1 MPVTQPGSPCLS
13 SDQAA
18 ATAALEAQLLVD
30 TFRGID
36 LGAVW
41 LDASARVVLAND
53 HFADWVGS
61 DAAALAGQPLGA
73 LIADL
78 TPARWTEIG
87 LAADG
92 TGAGAPPRL
101 TLAAPGAPPRA
112 LEVRAQRVDHDGRA
126 LVALLLIPIGDRV
139 EAEAIDGLQREVL
152 ESIALGRPLRSVLD
166 LLCRRVEALSPDVAC
181 SVLLVGKNGTLTPI
195 AGPSLPPAY
204 VDALHGARIG
214 PRAGSC
220 GTAAWRREA
229 VEVVD
234 IATDPLWADYR
245 ALLPLLDKA
254 ACWSTPVIAGDGE
267 VVATFAL
274 YYRRPGAAPPFDR
287 RMVEACV
294 PLCRVALQHEANRA
308 EIERLA
314 YFDPLTG
321 LPNRRLFSDRARQAL
336 QMAVRVQA
344 PGALLLFDIDR
355 FKSTND
361 SLGHGAGDEV
371 LRATARRLQAEIGD
385 SATVARLGGDE
396 FAAMLPRCNPIE
408 AMQAAERLR
417 RALAAPLRIA
427 GMQIEVSTSIGIALF
442 PQDGTEVEPLVKNA
456 EMAMYEVKRGGRG
469 ASRFFTSMMNDVVA
483 QRTHMESAL
492 RQALAAGGLALHYQ
506 PKMHLD
512 GSGCAGVEAL
522 VRWRDP
528 TLGDVPPDRFVALA
542 EECGLIGAIDAWVLE
557 TACAQLAAWRRAEVP
572 VPSVSVNVS
581 PLRFHSDDV
590 PAHVERLLLLHGLE
604 PGALMLEVTER
615 VMLGDDERTRID
627 LRALH
632 EMGVRLSV
640 DDFGTG
646 YSSLGYLK
654 RLPVSE
660 LKLDKSFVCDLERD
674 ASDRALAGAVIGIG
688 QALGLQVVAEGV
700 ETPGQR
706 ELLARAGCTIAQGF
720 LFTRALPAGELVAWL
735 GRERGSGSPRHLLAV
750 SGGGT
755 RAA

>member
-1 MPVTQPGSPCLS
+1 MP
-13 SDQAA
+13 SDPAHD
-18 ATAALEAQLLVD
+18 TAALEAQLLID
-30 TFRGID
+30 TFQGID
-36 LGAVW
+36 LGVVW
-41 LDASARVVLAND
+41 LDDEAHVVLAND
-53 HFADWVGS
+53 HFGGWVGR
-61 DAAALAGQPLGA
+61 DAATLAGRPMGEFVEA
-73 LIADL
+73 W
-78 TPARWTEIG
+78 TPAQWSAIRR
-87 LAADG
+87 AARG
-92 TGAGAPPRL
+92 
-101 TLAAPGAPPRA
+101 AAPLQRLALHAPGGRRRL
-112 LEVRAQRVDHDGRA
+112 LEVRAQAVEHRGRE
-126 LVALLLIPIGDRV
+126 LVALLLVPIADRV
-139 EAEAIDGLQREVL
+139 EAEAIDELQREVL

-166 LLCRRVEALSPDVAC
+166 LLCRRVESLAPEVAC
-181 SVLLVGKNGTLTPI
+181 SVLLIEKNGTVTPI

-204 VDALHGARIG
+204 VDALHGAPIG

-229 VEVVD
+229 VEVTD

-245 ALLPLLDKA
+245 SLLPMLDMA
-254 ACWSTPVIAGDGE
+254 ACWSTPIISGNGE

-274 YYRRPGAAPPFDR
+274 YYRAPGPAPPFHR

-294 PLCRVALQHEANRA
+294 PLVRVALQHEANRT

-321 LPNRRLFSDRARQAL
+321 LPNRRLFSDRARQTL

-355 FKSTND
+355 FKTTND

-371 LRATARRLQAEIGD
+371 LRETALRLQAEIGD

-396 FAAMLPRCNPIE
+396 FAAMLPRCSPVE
-408 AMQAAERLR
+408 AMHAAERLR
-417 RALAAPLRIA
+417 QAMAAPLRIA

-442 PQDGTEVEPLVKNA
+442 PQDGVELERLVKNA

-483 QRTHMESAL
+483 QRMQMESAL
-492 RQALAAGGLALHYQ
+492 RQALAARGLALHYQ
-506 PKMHLD
+506 PKMYLD

-522 VRWRDP
+522 VRWTDP
-528 TLGDVPPDRFVALA
+528 ELGSVPPDRFIALA

-557 TACAQLAAWRRAEVP
+557 TACAQLAAWQRDEIP
-572 VPSVSVNVS
+572 VPSISVNLS

-590 PAHVERLLLLHGLE
+590 PAHVRRLLLLHDLK
-604 PGALMLEVTER
+604 PSALMLEVTER
-615 VMLGDDERTRID
+615 VMLSDDERTRVD
-627 LRALH
+627 LRTLH

-660 LKLDKSFVCDLERD
+660 LKLDKSFVCDLERE
-674 ASDRALAGAVIGIG
+674 ASDRALADAVIGIG

-706 ELLARAGCTIAQGF
+706 ELLARAGCGIAQGF
-720 LFTRALPAGELVAWL
+720 LFTPALPAGALVQWL
-735 GRERGSGSPRHLLAV
+735 ERERGNWAPRRLTAI
-750 SGGGT
+750 SGGST

>member
-1 MPVTQPGSPCLS
+1 LP
-13 SDQAA
+13 SDPAA
-18 ATAALEAQLLVD
+18 STAALEAQLLLD

-41 LDASARVVLAND
+41 LDAEGRVVLANEL
-53 HFADWVGS
+53 FASWVHS
-61 DAAALAGQPLGA
+61 EAAALAGRPLAELVDGLSPWQWEAIRA
-73 LIADL
+73 LPQGGVA
-78 TPARWTEIG
+78 
-87 LAADG
+87 
-92 TGAGAPPRL
+92 PRL
-101 TLAAPGAPPRA
+101 SMSAPGGRQRT
-112 LEVRAQRVDHDGRA
+112 LEVRAQPVVHDDRP
-126 LVALLLIPIGDRV
+126 LTALLLIPIADRV
-139 EAEAIDGLQREVL
+139 EAESIDGLQREVL

-166 LLCRRVEALSPDVAC
+166 LLCRRVEALAPEVAC
-181 SVLLVGKNGTLTPI
+181 SVLLVEKNGTVTPV

-204 VDALHGARIG
+204 VDALHGAPIG

-229 VEVVD
+229 VEVTD
-234 IATDPLWADYR
+234 IATDALWADYR
-245 ALLPLLDKA
+245 SLLPLLDMA
-254 ACWSTPVIAGDGE
+254 ACWSTPIIAGNGD

-274 YYRRPGAAPPFDR
+274 YYRTPGSAPPFHR

-294 PLCRVALQHEANRA
+294 PLVRVALQHEANRT

-321 LPNRRLFSDRARQAL
+321 LPNRRLFSDRARQTL
-336 QMAVRVQA
+336 QMAVRVRA

-355 FKSTND
+355 FKTTND
-361 SLGHGAGDEV
+361 SLGHSAGDEV
-371 LRATARRLQAEIGD
+371 LRETALRLQAEIGD

-396 FAAMLPRCNPIE
+396 FAALLPRCSPVE
-408 AMQAAERLR
+408 AMHAAERLR
-417 RALAAPLRIA
+417 HALAAPLRIA

-442 PQDGTEVEPLVKNA
+442 PQDGVELERLVKNA
-456 EMAMYEVKRGGRG
+456 EMAMYEVKRAGRG

-483 QRTHMESAL
+483 ERMHMESAL
-492 RQALAAGGLALHYQ
+492 RQALAARGLALHYQ
-506 PKMHLD
+506 PKMQLD

-522 VRWRDP
+522 VRWADP
-528 TLGDVPPDRFVALA
+528 VLGDVPPDRFIALA

-557 TACAQLAAWRRAEVP
+557 TACAQLAAWHREGVP

-590 PAHVERLLLLHGLE
+590 PAHVRRLLSLHGLK
-604 PGALMLEVTER
+604 PAMLMLEVTER
-615 VMLGDDERTRID
+615 VMLSDDERTRVD
-627 LRALH
+627 LRTLH

-660 LKLDKSFVCDLERD
+660 LKLDRSFVCDLERE
-674 ASDRALAGAVIGIG
+674 ASDRALADAVIGIG
-688 QALGLQVVAEGV
+688 QALGLKVVAEGV

-706 ELLARAGCTIAQGF
+706 ELLAHAGCDMAQGF
-720 LFTRALPAGELVAWL
+720 LFTQALPAAELVAWL
-735 GRERGSGSPRHLLAV
+735 EREHGSWPPRRLAAV
-750 SGGGT
+750 HGGDS

>member
-1 MPVTQPGSPCLS
+1 LS
-13 SDQAA
+13 SEPAA
-18 ATAALEAQLLVD
+18 STAALEAQLLLD

-36 LGAVW
+36 LGVVW
-41 LDASARVVLAND
+41 LDEQARVVLAND
-53 HFADWVGS
+53 HFAGWAGTRAES
-61 DAAALAGQPLGA
+61 LAGRPLAG
-73 LIADL
+73 LVEHL
-78 TPARWTEIG
+78 TPDYWETIRR
-87 LAADG
+87 ADH
-92 TGAGAPPRL
+92 AGAPPRL
-101 TLAAPGAPPRA
+101 AMVTPGGRRLV
-112 LEVRAQRVDHDGRA
+112 LEVRARPVAQDGRA
-126 LVALLLIPIGDRV
+126 LTALLLVPIADRV

-166 LLCRRVEALSPDVAC
+166 LLCRRVEGLAPEVAC
-181 SVLLVGKNGTLTPI
+181 SVLIVEKNGTVTPI

-204 VDALHGARIG
+204 VDALHGAPIG

-220 GTAAWRREA
+220 GTAAWRREP
-229 VEVVD
+229 VEVTD

-245 ALLPLLDKA
+245 SLLHLLPMA
-254 ACWSTPVIAGDGE
+254 ACWSTPIIAGNGE

-274 YYRRPGAAPPFDR
+274 YYARPGAAPPFHR

-294 PLCRVALQHEANRA
+294 PLCRVALQHEANRT

-314 YFDPLTG
+314 YFDPLTA
-321 LPNRRLFSDRARQAL
+321 LPNRRLFSDRARQTL

-355 FKSTND
+355 FKTTND
-361 SLGHGAGDEV
+361 SLGHSAGDEV
-371 LRATARRLQAEIGD
+371 LRETALRLQAEIGD

-396 FAAMLPRCNPIE
+396 FAALLPRCSPVE
-408 AMQAAERLR
+408 AMHAAERLR
-417 RALAAPLRIA
+417 LALAAPLRIA

-442 PQDGTEVEPLVKNA
+442 PQDGVELERLVKNA

-483 QRTHMESAL
+483 QRMQMESAL
-492 RQALAAGGLALHYQ
+492 RQALAARGLALHYQ

-522 VRWRDP
+522 VRWCDP
-528 TLGDVPPDRFVALA
+528 VLGDVPPDRFIALA

-557 TACAQLAAWRRAEVP
+557 TACAQLAAWQRDGVP

-590 PAHVERLLLLHGLE
+590 PAHVRRLLSLHGLQ
-604 PGALMLEVTER
+604 PSALMLEVTER
-615 VMLGDDERTRID
+615 VMLSDDERTRVD
-627 LRALH
+627 LRTLH

-660 LKLDKSFVCDLERD
+660 LKLDKSFVNDLEHE
-674 ASDRALAGAVIGIG
+674 ASDRALADAVIGIG

-706 ELLARAGCTIAQGF
+706 ELLARAGCTVAQGF
-720 LFTRALPAGELVAWL
+720 LFTRALPAAELVGWL
-735 GRERGSGSPRHLLAV
+735 ERERGGWSPRRLTAV
-750 SGGGT
+750 AGGGGGA
-755 RAA
+755 RHA

>member
-1 MPVTQPGSPCLS
+1 LP
-13 SDQAA
+13 SDPAPAA
-18 ATAALEAQLLVD
+18 STLEAQLLID

-41 LDASARVVLAND
+41 LDDESRIVLAND
-53 HFADWVGS
+53 HFAGWARS
-61 DAAALAGQPLGA
+61 DAAALAGRRLA
-73 LIADL
+73 ELVD
-78 TPARWTEIG
+78 G
-87 LAADG
+87 LSLAHWEAIRAAADG
-92 TGAGAPPRL
+92 AAPPPRIAMAADGAPPRV
-101 TLAAPGAPPRA
+101 
-112 LEVRAQRVDHDGRA
+112 LEVRARRVEHDGRQLIA
-126 LVALLLIPIGDRV
+126 LWLLPIADRV

-166 LLCRRVEALSPDVAC
+166 LLCRRVEALAPDVAC
-181 SVLLVGKNGTLTPI
+181 SVLLVEKNGTVTPI

-204 VDALHGARIG
+204 VDALHGAPIG

-229 VEVVD
+229 VEVTD

-245 ALLPLLDKA
+245 SLLHLLDMA
-254 ACWSTPVIAGDGE
+254 ACWSTPIIAGNGE

-274 YYRRPGAAPPFDR
+274 YYRAPGPAPPFHR

-294 PLCRVALQHEANRA
+294 PLCRVALQHEANRT

-321 LPNRRLFSDRARQAL
+321 LPNRRLFSDRARQTL

-355 FKSTND
+355 FKTTND
-361 SLGHGAGDEV
+361 SLGHSAGDEV
-371 LRATARRLQAEIGD
+371 LRETALRLQAEIGD

-396 FAAMLPRCNPIE
+396 FAALLPRCSPVE
-408 AMQAAERLR
+408 AMHAAERLR
-417 RALAAPLRIA
+417 QALAAPLRIA
-427 GMQIEVSTSIGIALF
+427 GMQIEVSTSTGIALF
-442 PQDGTEVEPLVKNA
+442 PQDGVELERLVKNA
-456 EMAMYEVKRGGRG
+456 EMAMYEVKRAGRG
-469 ASRFFTSMMNDVVA
+469 ASRFFTTTMNDVVA
-483 QRTHMESAL
+483 QRMQMESAL
-492 RQALAAGGLALHYQ
+492 RQVLAAGGLALHYQ

-522 VRWRDP
+522 VRWSDP
-528 TLGDVPPDRFVALA
+528 VLGQVPPDRFIALA

-557 TACAQLAAWRRAEVP
+557 TACAQLAAWQRAGVP
-572 VPSVSVNVS
+572 VPHMSVNVS

-590 PAHVERLLLLHGLE
+590 PAHVRRLLTLHDLK
-604 PGALMLEVTER
+604 PSALMLEVTER
-615 VMLGDDERTRID
+615 VMLSDDERTRVD
-627 LRALH
+627 LRTLH

-660 LKLDKSFVCDLERD
+660 LKLDKSFVADLERE
-674 ASDRALAGAVIGIG
+674 ASDRALADAVIGIG

-706 ELLARAGCTIAQGF
+706 ELLIRAGCGVAQGF
-720 LFTRALPAGELVAWL
+720 LFTRALPAAELVAWL
-735 GRERGSGSPRHLLAV
+735 ERERANWTPRRLAAV
-750 SGGGT
+750 HGGAS

>member
-1 MPVTQPGSPCLS
+1 MNSAP
-13 SDQAA
+13 AA
-18 ATAALEAQLLVD
+18 PNAALEAQLLLD

-36 LGAVW
+36 LGVVW
-41 LDASARVVLAND
+41 LDGEGRVVLANAF
-53 HFADWVGS
+53 FAGWAGA
-61 DAAALAGQPLGA
+61 DAAALAGRPLAELVEG
-73 LIADL
+73 L
-78 TPARWTEIG
+78 TPEQWQAIRH
-87 LAADG
+87 AAG
-92 TGAGAPPRL
+92 GGATPPPRL
-101 TLAAPGAPPRA
+101 AMPTGHGRQRV
-112 LEVRAQRVDHDGRA
+112 LEVRARPVMDDGRE
-126 LVALLLIPIGDRV
+126 LIALLLLPIAERV
-139 EAEAIDGLQREVL
+139 EAEGIDGLQREVL

-166 LLCRRVEALSPDVAC
+166 LLCRRVEALAPEVAC
-181 SVLLVGKNGTLTPI
+181 SVLLVEKNGTVTPI

-204 VDALHGARIG
+204 VDALHGAPIG

-229 VEVVD
+229 VEVTD

-245 ALLPLLDKA
+245 SLLHLLPMA
-254 ACWSTPVIAGDGE
+254 ACWSTPIIAGNGE

-274 YYRRPGAAPPFDR
+274 YYRTPSSAPPFHR

-294 PLCRVALQHEANRA
+294 PLVRVALQHEANRT

-321 LPNRRLFSDRARQAL
+321 LPNRRLFSDRARQTL

-355 FKSTND
+355 FKTTND
-361 SLGHGAGDEV
+361 SLGHSAGDEV
-371 LRATARRLQAEIGD
+371 LRETALRLQAEIGD

-396 FAAMLPRCNPIE
+396 FAAVLPRCSPVE
-408 AMQAAERLR
+408 AMHAAERLR
-417 RALAAPLRIA
+417 HALAAPLRIA

-442 PQDGTEVEPLVKNA
+442 PQDGVELERLVKNA
-456 EMAMYEVKRGGRG
+456 EMAMYEVKRAGRG
-469 ASRFFTSMMNDVVA
+469 ASRFFTTTMNDVVA
-483 QRTHMESAL
+483 QRMQMESAL
-492 RQALAAGGLALHYQ
+492 RQVLAAGGLALHYQ

-512 GSGCAGVEAL
+512 GSGCAGAEAL
-522 VRWRDP
+522 VRWNDP
-528 TLGDVPPDRFVALA
+528 ALGAVPPDRFIALA

-557 TACAQLAAWRRAEVP
+557 TACAQLAAWQRAGVP
-572 VPSVSVNVS
+572 VPSISVNVS

-590 PAHVERLLLLHGLE
+590 PAHVRRLLTLHDLK
-604 PGALMLEVTER
+604 PSALMLEVTER
-615 VMLGDDERTRID
+615 VMLSDDERTRVD
-627 LRALH
+627 LRTLH

-660 LKLDKSFVCDLERD
+660 LKLDKSFVADLERE
-674 ASDRALAGAVIGIG
+674 ASDRALADAVIGIG

-706 ELLARAGCTIAQGF
+706 ELLIRAGCDIAQGY
-720 LFTRALPAGELVAWL
+720 LFTRALPADELVAWL
-735 GRERGSGSPRHLLAV
+735 EHERSGWSPRRLSTIH
-750 SGGGT
+750 GGAS

>member
-1 MPVTQPGSPCLS
+1 MI
-13 SDQAA
+13 SDPAS
-18 ATAALEAQLLVD
+18 TNAALEAQLLLD

-41 LDASARVVLAND
+41 LDDRAHVVLVND
-53 HFADWVGS
+53 FFAAWARADVATLTGRP
-61 DAAALAGQPLGA
+61 LADVVEG
-73 LIADL
+73 L
-78 TPARWTEIG
+78 TPEDWQSIRD
-87 LAADG
+87 AADG
-92 TGAGAPPRL
+92 ATQPPRL
-101 TLAAPGAPPRA
+101 TLRDDQGVARV
-112 LEVRAQRVDHDGRA
+112 LEVRARHVAHEGQD
-126 LVALLLIPIGDRV
+126 LIALLLLPIADRV
-139 EAEAIDGLQREVL
+139 EAEAVDSLQREVL

-166 LLCRRVEALSPDVAC
+166 LLCRRVESLAPEVAC
-181 SVLLVGKNGTLTPI
+181 SVLIIEKNGTVTPI

-204 VDALHGARIG
+204 VDALHGAPIG

-229 VEVVD
+229 VEVTD

-245 ALLPLLDKA
+245 SLLHLLDMA
-254 ACWSTPVIAGDGE
+254 ACWSTPIIAGNGE

-274 YYRRPGAAPPFDR
+274 YYRTPGSAPPFHR

-294 PLCRVALQHEANRA
+294 PLCRVALQHEANRT

-336 QMAVRVQA
+336 QMAVRVAA

-355 FKSTND
+355 FKTTND

-371 LRATARRLQAEIGD
+371 LRETALRLQAEIGE

-396 FAAMLPRCNPIE
+396 FAAVLPRCSPVE

-417 RALAAPLRIA
+417 HALAAPLRIA

-442 PQDGTEVEPLVKNA
+442 PQDGIELERLVKNA
-456 EMAMYEVKRGGRG
+456 EMAMYEVKRAGRG

-483 QRTHMESAL
+483 QRMQMESAL
-492 RQALAAGGLALHYQ
+492 RQALAARGLALHYQ

-522 VRWRDP
+522 VRWTDP
-528 TLGDVPPDRFVALA
+528 VLGAVPPDRFIALA
-542 EECGLIGAIDAWVLE
+542 EECGLIGPIDAWVLE
-557 TACAQLAAWRRAEVP
+557 TACAQLAAWQRDGVP
-572 VPSVSVNVS
+572 VPSMSVNVS
-581 PLRFHSDDV
+581 PLRFHCDDV
-590 PAHVERLLLLHGLE
+590 PAHVRRLLSLHGLK
-604 PGALMLEVTER
+604 PCALMLEVTER
-615 VMLGDDERTRID
+615 VMLSDDERTRVD
-627 LRALH
+627 LRTLH

-660 LKLDKSFVCDLERD
+660 LKLDRSFVCDLECE
-674 ASDRALAGAVIGIG
+674 ASDRALADAVIGIG

-706 ELLARAGCTIAQGF
+706 DLLARAGCAMAQGF
-720 LFTRALPAGELVAWL
+720 LFTPALPADELVAWL
-735 GRERGSGSPRHLLAV
+735 ERDRGGWQPRRLAAIR
-750 SGGGT
+750 GGGPL
-755 RAA
+755 AA

>member
-1 MPVTQPGSPCLS
+1 MT
-13 SDQAA
+13 SDPAA
-18 ATAALEAQLLVD
+18 SIAALEAQLLLD

-36 LGAVW
+36 LGVVW
-41 LDASARVVLAND
+41 LDEQAHIVVANEF
-53 HFADWVGS
+53 FAGWAGS
-61 DAAALAGQPLGA
+61 DAEALTGRPLAALVTDLAPA
-73 LIADL
+73 HWETIRRADHS
-78 TPARWTEIG
+78 G
-87 LAADG
+87 LAPRL
-92 TGAGAPPRL
+92 TMTTPAGAPRV
-101 TLAAPGAPPRA
+101 
-112 LEVRAQRVDHDGRA
+112 LEVRARPVMHDGRE
-126 LVALLLIPIGDRV
+126 LTALLLIPIADRV
-139 EAEAIDGLQREVL
+139 EAEGIEALQHEVL

-166 LLCRRVEALSPDVAC
+166 LLCRRVEALAPEVAC
-181 SVLLVGKNGTLTPI
+181 SVLLVEKNGTVTPI

-204 VDALHGARIG
+204 VDALHGAPIG

-229 VEVVD
+229 VEVTD

-245 ALLPLLDKA
+245 DLLHILPMA
-254 ACWSTPVIAGDGE
+254 ACWSTPIIAGNGE

-274 YYRRPGAAPPFDR
+274 YYRTPGSAPPFHR

-294 PLCRVALQHEANRA
+294 PLCRVALQHEANRT

-321 LPNRRLFSDRARQAL
+321 LPNRRLFSDRARQTL

-355 FKSTND
+355 FKTTND

-371 LRATARRLQAEIGD
+371 LRETARRLQAEVGD
-385 SATVARLGGDE
+385 GATVARLGGDE
-396 FAAMLPRCNPIE
+396 FAAMLPRCSPIE
-408 AMQAAERLR
+408 AMHAAERLR
-417 RALAAPLRIA
+417 LALAAPLRIA

-442 PQDGTEVEPLVKNA
+442 PQDGVELERLVKNA
-456 EMAMYEVKRGGRG
+456 EMAMYEVKRAGRG
-469 ASRFFTSMMNDVVA
+469 ASRFFTTTMNDVVA
-483 QRTHMESAL
+483 QRMQMESAL
-492 RQALAAGGLALHYQ
+492 RQVLATGGLALHYQ
-506 PKMHLD
+506 PKMWLD

-522 VRWRDP
+522 VRWNDP
-528 TLGDVPPDRFVALA
+528 SLGYVPPDRFIALA

-557 TACAQLAAWRRAEVP
+557 TACAQLAAWQRDGVP
-572 VPSVSVNVS
+572 VPNVSVNVS

-590 PAHVERLLLLHGLE
+590 PAHVRRLLSLHELK
-604 PGALMLEVTER
+604 PSALMLEVTER
-615 VMLGDDERTRID
+615 VMLSDDERTREG
-627 LRALH
+627 LRTLH

-660 LKLDKSFVCDLERD
+660 LKLDKSFVNDLEHE
-674 ASDRALAGAVIGIG
+674 ASDRALAEAVVGIG

-706 ELLARAGCTIAQGF
+706 EWLARAGCTVAQGF
-720 LFTRALPAGELVAWL
+720 LFTRALPADELVAWL
-735 GRERGSGSPRHLLAV
+735 ERERGNWTARRLTAVPSTHAGPGGSA
-750 SGGGT
+750 

>member
-1 MPVTQPGSPCLS
+1 MS
-13 SDQAA
+13 SDPAA
-18 ATAALEAQLLVD
+18 STATLEAQLLLD

-36 LGAVW
+36 LGVVW
-41 LDASARVVLAND
+41 LDEEARIVLANEF
-53 HFADWVGS
+53 FAGWAGVGV
-61 DAAALAGQPLGA
+61 AALAGRPLSE
-73 LIADL
+73 LVDDL
-78 TPARWTEIG
+78 TPEHW
-87 LAADG
+87 AAIRRVG
-92 TGAGAPPRL
+92 SPGVPPRL
-101 TLAAPGAPPRA
+101 AMIAPAGCRRV
-112 LEVRAQRVDHDGRA
+112 LEVRARPVIQDGRV
-126 LVALLLIPIGDRV
+126 LTALLLIPIADRV
-139 EAEAIDGLQREVL
+139 EAEGIDGLQREVL

-166 LLCRRVEALSPDVAC
+166 LLCRRVEALAPEVAC
-181 SVLLVGKNGTLTPI
+181 SVLLVEKNGTVTPI

-204 VDALHGARIG
+204 VDALHGAPIG

-220 GTAAWRREA
+220 GTAAWRREP
-229 VEVVD
+229 VEVTD

-245 ALLPLLDKA
+245 DLLHLLPMA
-254 ACWSTPVIAGDGE
+254 ACWSTPIIAVNGE

-274 YYRRPGAAPPFDR
+274 YYRTPGSAPPFHR

-294 PLCRVALQHEANRA
+294 PLCRVALQHEANRT

-321 LPNRRLFSDRARQAL
+321 LPNRRLFTDRARQTL

-355 FKSTND
+355 FKTTND
-361 SLGHGAGDEV
+361 SLGHSAGDEV
-371 LRATARRLQAEIGD
+371 LRETALRLQAEIGEN
-385 SATVARLGGDE
+385 ATVARLGGDE
-396 FAAMLPRCNPIE
+396 FAAMLPRCSPVE
-408 AMQAAERLR
+408 AMHAAERLR
-417 RALAAPLRIA
+417 HALAAPLRIA

-442 PQDGTEVEPLVKNA
+442 PQDGVELERLVKNA
-456 EMAMYEVKRGGRG
+456 EMAMYEVKRAGRG

-483 QRTHMESAL
+483 QRMQMESAL
-492 RQALAAGGLALHYQ
+492 RQALAARGLALHYQ
-506 PKMHLD
+506 PKMYLD

-522 VRWRDP
+522 VRWTDP
-528 TLGDVPPDRFVALA
+528 ELGSVPPDRFIALA

-557 TACAQLAAWRRAEVP
+557 TACAQLAAWQRDGVP
-572 VPSVSVNVS
+572 VPRMSVNVS

-590 PAHVERLLLLHGLE
+590 PAHVRRLLALHELK
-604 PGALMLEVTER
+604 PSALMLEVTER
-615 VMLGDDERTRID
+615 VMLGDDERTRVD
-627 LRALH
+627 LRTLN

-660 LKLDKSFVCDLERD
+660 LKLDKSFVCDLEAE
-674 ASDRALAGAVIGIG
+674 ASDRALADAVIGIG

-706 ELLARAGCTIAQGF
+706 ELLARAGCDMAQGF
-720 LFTRALPAGELVAWL
+720 LYTRALPADELVAWL
-735 GRERGSGSPRHLLAV
+735 ERERGGWTAPRLE
-750 SGGGT
+750 SIRGGRS

>member
-1 MPVTQPGSPCLS
+1 LS
-13 SDQAA
+13 SDP
-18 ATAALEAQLLVD
+18 ATAAALEAQLLVD

-41 LDASARVVLAND
+41 LDENAGIVLAND
-53 HFADWVGS
+53 HFAAWVGS
-61 DAAALAGQPLGA
+61 DAAALAGRA
-73 LIADL
+73 LSEVVEGFTA
-78 TPARWTEIG
+78 TRWGEIG
-87 LAADG
+87 RAADG
-92 TGAGAPPRL
+92 DGVPLRL
-101 TLAAPGAPPRA
+101 TLGAPGASPRVV
-112 LEVRAQRVDHDGRA
+112 EVRAQRVDHDGRM
-126 LVALLLIPIGDRV
+126 LVALLLVPIADRV

-166 LLCRRVEALSPDVAC
+166 LLCRRVESLAPEVSC
-181 SVLLVGKNGTLTPI
+181 SVLLVEKNGTVTPI

-204 VDALHGARIG
+204 VDALHGAPIG

-229 VEVVD
+229 VEVTD

-254 ACWSTPVIAGDGE
+254 ACWSTPIIAGNGE

-274 YYRRPGAAPPFDR
+274 YYRSPGSAPPFHR

-294 PLCRVALQHEANRA
+294 PLCRVALQHEANRT

-321 LPNRRLFSDRARQAL
+321 LPNRRLFSDRARQTL

-355 FKSTND
+355 FKTTND
-361 SLGHGAGDEV
+361 SLGHSAGDEV
-371 LRATARRLQAEIGD
+371 LRETALRLQAEIGD
-385 SATVARLGGDE
+385 AATVARLGGDE
-396 FAAMLPRCNPIE
+396 FAAMLPRCSPVE
-408 AMQAAERLR
+408 AMHAAERLR
-417 RALAAPLRIA
+417 KALAVPLRIA
-427 GMQIEVSTSIGIALF
+427 GMQIEVSCSIGIALF
-442 PQDGTEVEPLVKNA
+442 PQDGTELERLVKNA

-483 QRTHMESAL
+483 ERMQMESAL
-492 RQALAAGGLALHYQ
+492 RQALAARGLALHYQ

-522 VRWRDP
+522 ARWRDP
-528 TLGDVPPDRFVALA
+528 QLGDVPPDRFIALA

-557 TACAQLAAWRRAEVP
+557 TACAQLAAWQRDDVP
-572 VPSVSVNVS
+572 VPSISVNVS

-590 PAHVERLLLLHGLE
+590 PAHVKRLLSLHGLK

-615 VMLGDDERTRID
+615 VMLGDDERTRVD

-632 EMGVRLSV
+632 DMGVRLSV

-660 LKLDKSFVCDLERD
+660 LKLDRSFVCDLERE
-674 ASDRALAGAVIGIG
+674 ASDRALADAVIGVG
-688 QALGLQVVAEGV
+688 QALGLEVVAEGV

-720 LFTRALPAGELVAWL
+720 LWTRALPADELVAWL
-735 GRERGSGSPRHLLAV
+735 ERERGGWSPRRLTAIT
-750 SGGGT
+750 GGNGT

>member
-1 MPVTQPGSPCLS
+1 M
-13 SDQAA
+13 
-18 ATAALEAQLLVD
+18 
-30 TFRGID
+30 
-36 LGAVW
+36 
-41 LDASARVVLAND
+41 
-53 HFADWVGS
+53 H
-61 DAAALAGQPLGA
+61 
-73 LIADL
+73 
-78 TPARWTEIG
+78 
-87 LAADG
+87 
-92 TGAGAPPRL
+92 
-101 TLAAPGAPPRA
+101 APGGRRRV
-112 LEVRAQRVDHDGRA
+112 LEVRAQAVEHQGRE
-126 LVALLLIPIGDRV
+126 LVALLLVPIADRV
-139 EAEAIDGLQREVL
+139 EAEAIDELQREVL

-166 LLCRRVEALSPDVAC
+166 LLCRRVESLAPEVAC
-181 SVLLVGKNGTLTPI
+181 SVLLIEKNGTVTPI

-204 VDALHGARIG
+204 VDALHGAPIG

-220 GTAAWRREA
+220 GTAAWRREP
-229 VEVVD
+229 VEVTD

-245 ALLPLLDKA
+245 SLLPMLDMA
-254 ACWSTPVIAGDGE
+254 ACWSTPIISGNGE

-274 YYRRPGAAPPFDR
+274 YYRAPGSAPPFHR

-294 PLCRVALQHEANRA
+294 PLVRVALQHEANRT

-321 LPNRRLFSDRARQAL
+321 LPNRRLFSDRARQTL

-355 FKSTND
+355 FKTTND

-371 LRATARRLQAEIGD
+371 LRETALRLQAEIGD

-396 FAAMLPRCNPIE
+396 FAAMLPRCSPVE
-408 AMQAAERLR
+408 AMHAAERLR
-417 RALAAPLRIA
+417 HALAAPLRIA

-442 PQDGTEVEPLVKNA
+442 PQDGTELERLVKNA

-483 QRTHMESAL
+483 QRMQMESAL
-492 RQALAAGGLALHYQ
+492 RQALAARGLALHYQ
-506 PKMHLD
+506 PKMYLD
-512 GSGCAGVEAL
+512 GSGCGGVEAL
-522 VRWRDP
+522 VRWTDP
-528 TLGDVPPDRFVALA
+528 ELGSVPPDRFIALA

-557 TACAQLAAWRRAEVP
+557 TACAQLAAWQRDEIP
-572 VPSVSVNVS
+572 VPSISVNVS

-590 PAHVERLLLLHGLE
+590 PAHVRRLLLLHDLK
-604 PGALMLEVTER
+604 PSALMLEVTER
-615 VMLGDDERTRID
+615 VMLSDDERTRVD
-627 LRALH
+627 LRTLH

-660 LKLDKSFVCDLERD
+660 LKLDKSFVCDLERE
-674 ASDRALAGAVIGIG
+674 ASDRALADAVIGIG

-706 ELLARAGCTIAQGF
+706 ELLARAGCAIAQGF
-720 LFTRALPAGELVAWL
+720 LFTPALPANALVQWL
-735 GRERGSGSPRHLLAV
+735 ERERGGWTPRRLTAIAGGS
-750 SGGGT
+750 T

>member
-1 MPVTQPGSPCLS
+1 LS
-13 SDQAA
+13 SDPAVA
-18 ATAALEAQLLVD
+18 NAALEAQLLVD

-41 LDASARVVLAND
+41 LDETAHLVHAND
-53 HFADWVGS
+53 HFAGWVGS
-61 DAAALAGQPLGA
+61 GAAALAGQPLAA
-73 LIADL
+73 LFDDL
-78 TPARWTEIG
+78 SPERWAEIVR
-87 LAADG
+87 AADG
-92 TGAGAPPRL
+92 ETPPPRL
-101 TLAAPGAPPRA
+101 AMAMPGGRA
-112 LEVRAQRVDHDGRA
+112 RVLEVRAQRVAHDGRA
-126 LVALLLIPIGDRV
+126 LVALLLIPIADRV
-139 EAEAIDGLQREVL
+139 EAEAIDSLQHEVL
-152 ESIALGRPLRSVLD
+152 ESIALGRPLRSVFD
-166 LLCRRVEALSPDVAC
+166 LLCRRVESLAPDLAC
-181 SVLLVGKNGTLTPI
+181 SVLLVEKNGTVTPI
-195 AGPSLPPAY
+195 AGPSLPAAY
-204 VDALHGARIG
+204 VDALHGAPIG

-229 VEVVD
+229 VEVTD

-254 ACWSTPVIAGDGE
+254 ACWSTPIIAGNGE

-274 YYRRPGAAPPFDR
+274 YYRQPGSAPPFHR

-294 PLCRVALQHEANRA
+294 PLCRVALQHEANRT

-321 LPNRRLFSDRARQAL
+321 LPNRRLFSDRARQTL

-355 FKSTND
+355 FKTTND

-371 LRATARRLQAEIGD
+371 LRETAKRLQAEIGD

-396 FAAMLPRCNPIE
+396 FAAMLPRCSPVE

-417 RALAAPLRIA
+417 HALAAPLRIA

-442 PQDGTEVEPLVKNA
+442 PQDGSELERLVKNA

-483 QRTHMESAL
+483 QRMQMESAL
-492 RQALAAGGLALHYQ
+492 RQALAARGLALHYQ

-528 TLGDVPPDRFVALA
+528 DLGDVPPDRFIALA

-557 TACAQLAAWRRAEVP
+557 TACAQLSAWQRADVP
-572 VPSVSVNVS
+572 VPSISVNVS

-590 PAHVERLLLLHGLE
+590 PAHVRRLLLLHDLK
-604 PGALMLEVTER
+604 PSMLMLEVTER
-615 VMLGDDERTRID
+615 VMLGDDERTRVD
-627 LRALH
+627 LRTLH

-660 LKLDKSFVCDLERD
+660 LKLDKSFVCDLERE
-674 ASDRALAGAVIGIG
+674 ASDRALADAVIGIG

-720 LFTRALPAGELVAWL
+720 LFTPALPADALVAWL
-735 GRERGSGSPRHLLAV
+735 ERDRGNWAAPRLTAIH
-750 SGGGT
+750 GGGT

>member
-1 MPVTQPGSPCLS
+1 MP
-13 SDQAA
+13 SDPAPAA
-18 ATAALEAQLLVD
+18 FALEAQLLID

-36 LGAVW
+36 LGVAW
-41 LDASARVVLAND
+41 LDDESRIVLVND
-53 HFADWVGS
+53 HFAGWARSKPV
-61 DAAALAGQPLGA
+61 ALAGRRL
-73 LIADL
+73 ADL
-78 TPARWTEIG
+78 VEELPAGHWEAIRA
-87 LAADG
+87 AADG
-92 TGAGAPPRL
+92 AAPP
-101 TLAAPGAPPRA
+101 PRIVMGTDDGRPRV
-112 LEVRAQRVDHDGRA
+112 LEVRARRVVHDDRQ
-126 LVALLLIPIGDRV
+126 LVALLLLPIPDRV

-166 LLCRRVEALSPDVAC
+166 LLCRRVEALAPEVAC
-181 SVLLVGKNGTLTPI
+181 SVLLVEKNGTVTPI

-204 VDALHGARIG
+204 VDALHGAPIG

-229 VEVVD
+229 VEVTD

-245 ALLPLLDKA
+245 SLLPLLDMA
-254 ACWSTPVIAGDGE
+254 ACWSTPIIAGNGE

-274 YYRRPGAAPPFDR
+274 YYRAPASAPPFHR

-294 PLCRVALQHEANRA
+294 PLCRVALQHEANRT

-321 LPNRRLFSDRARQAL
+321 LPNRRLFSDRARQTL

-355 FKSTND
+355 FKTTND
-361 SLGHGAGDEV
+361 SLGHSAGDEV
-371 LRATARRLQAEIGD
+371 LRETALRLQAEIGD

-396 FAAMLPRCNPIE
+396 FAALLPRCSPVE
-408 AMQAAERLR
+408 AMHAAERLR
-417 RALAAPLRIA
+417 QALAAPLRIA
-427 GMQIEVSTSIGIALF
+427 GMQIEVSTSTGIALF
-442 PQDGTEVEPLVKNA
+442 PQDGVELERLVKNA

-469 ASRFFTSMMNDVVA
+469 ASRFFTTTMNDVVA
-483 QRTHMESAL
+483 QRMQMESAL
-492 RQALAAGGLALHYQ
+492 RQVLAAGGLALHYQ

-522 VRWRDP
+522 VRWNDSV
-528 TLGDVPPDRFVALA
+528 LGQVPPDRFIALA
-542 EECGLIGAIDAWVLE
+542 EECGLIGPIDAWVLE
-557 TACAQLAAWRRAEVP
+557 TACTQLAAWQRAGVP
-572 VPSVSVNVS
+572 VPNMSVNVS

-590 PAHVERLLLLHGLE
+590 PAHVRRLLTLHDLK
-604 PGALMLEVTER
+604 PSALMLEVTER
-615 VMLGDDERTRID
+615 VMLGDDERTRVD
-627 LRALH
+627 LRTLH

-660 LKLDKSFVCDLERD
+660 LKLDKSFVADLERE
-674 ASDRALAGAVIGIG
+674 ASDRALADAVIGIG

-706 ELLARAGCTIAQGF
+706 ELLIRAGCEIAQGF
-720 LFTRALPAGELVAWL
+720 LFTRALPADELVAWL
-735 GRERGSGSPRHLLAV
+735 ERERANWTPRRLAAV
-750 SGGGT
+750 HGGAS

>member
-1 MPVTQPGSPCLS
+1 M
-13 SDQAA
+13 AF
-18 ATAALEAQLLVD
+18 ALEAQLLID

-41 LDASARVVLAND
+41 LDDQARIVFAND
-53 HFADWVGS
+53 HFAGWAGLGV
-61 DAAALAGQPLGA
+61 AALAARPL
-73 LIADL
+73 ADL
-78 TPARWTEIG
+78 VEGLTPERWEAIRA
-87 LAADG
+87 AADAA
-92 TGAGAPPRL
+92 TPPPRIMMA
-101 TLAAPGAPPRA
+101 TDGARPRV
-112 LEVRAQRVDHDGRA
+112 LEVRARRVVQDGRQ
-126 LVALLLIPIGDRV
+126 LVALLLLPIPDRV

-166 LLCRRVEALSPDVAC
+166 LLCRRVEALAPEVAC
-181 SVLLVGKNGTLTPI
+181 SVLLVEKNGTVTPI

-204 VDALHGARIG
+204 VDALHGAPIG

-229 VEVVD
+229 VEVTD
-234 IATDPLWADYR
+234 ITTDPLWADYR
-245 ALLPLLDKA
+245 SLLHLLPMA
-254 ACWSTPVIAGDGE
+254 ACWSTPIIAVNGD

-274 YYRRPGAAPPFDR
+274 YYGTPGSAPPFHR

-294 PLCRVALQHEANRA
+294 PLCRVALQHEANRT

-321 LPNRRLFSDRARQAL
+321 LPNRRLFSDRARQTL
-336 QMAVRVQA
+336 QMAVRVQV

-355 FKSTND
+355 FKITND

-371 LRATARRLQAEIGD
+371 LRETARRLQSEIGD

-396 FAAMLPRCNPIE
+396 FAALLPRCNPVE
-408 AMQAAERLR
+408 AMHAAERLR
-417 RALAAPLRIA
+417 HALAAPLRIA

-442 PQDGTEVEPLVKNA
+442 PQDGVELERLVKNA
-456 EMAMYEVKRGGRG
+456 EMAMYEVKRAGRG
-469 ASRFFTSMMNDVVA
+469 ASRFFTTTMNDVVA
-483 QRTHMESAL
+483 QRMQMESAL
-492 RQALAAGGLALHYQ
+492 RQVLAAGGLALHYQ

-522 VRWRDP
+522 VRWNDP
-528 TLGDVPPDRFVALA
+528 ELGQVPPDRFIALA

-557 TACAQLAAWRRAEVP
+557 TACAQLAAWQRAGVP
-572 VPSVSVNVS
+572 VPNMSVNVS

-590 PAHVERLLLLHGLE
+590 PAHVRRLLSLHDLK
-604 PGALMLEVTER
+604 PCALMLEVTER
-615 VMLGDDERTRID
+615 VMLSDDERTRVD
-627 LRALH
+627 LRTLH

-660 LKLDKSFVCDLERD
+660 LKLDKSFVADLERE
-674 ASDRALAGAVIGIG
+674 ASDRALADAVIGIG

-706 ELLARAGCTIAQGF
+706 ELLSRAGCEIAQGF
-720 LFTRALPAGELVAWL
+720 LFTRALPADELVAWL
-735 GRERGSGSPRHLLAV
+735 ERERGNWSPRRLAAV
-750 SGGGT
+750 PGGAS

>member
-1 MPVTQPGSPCLS
+1 LI
-13 SDQAA
+13 SDP
-18 ATAALEAQLLVD
+18 ATPNAALEAQLLLD

-36 LGAVW
+36 LGVVW
-41 LDASARVVLAND
+41 LDAEGRVVLANAF
-53 HFADWVGS
+53 FAGWAGT
-61 DAAALAGQPLGA
+61 DAAALAGRPLA
-73 LIADL
+73 ELVEAL
-78 TPARWTEIG
+78 TPEQWQAIRR
-87 LAADG
+87 AASGG
-92 TGAGAPPRL
+92 TPPPRL
-101 TLAAPGAPPRA
+101 AMPAGQGRSRV
-112 LEVRAQRVDHDGRA
+112 LEVRARPVTGDGRE
-126 LVALLLIPIGDRV
+126 LIALLLVPIADRV
-139 EAEAIDGLQREVL
+139 EAEGIDGLQREVL

-166 LLCRRVEALSPDVAC
+166 LLCRRVEALAPEVAC
-181 SVLLVGKNGTLTPI
+181 SVLLVGKNGTVTPI

-204 VDALHGARIG
+204 VDALHGAPIG
-214 PRAGSC
+214 PRSGSC

-229 VEVVD
+229 VEVAD

-245 ALLPLLDKA
+245 SLLHLLDMA
-254 ACWSTPVIAGDGE
+254 ACWSTPIIAGNGE

-274 YYRRPGAAPPFDR
+274 YYRTPGSAPPYHR

-294 PLCRVALQHEANRA
+294 PLVRVALQHEANRT

-321 LPNRRLFSDRARQAL
+321 LPNRRLFSDRARQTL

-355 FKSTND
+355 FKTTND

-371 LRATARRLQAEIGD
+371 LRETARRLQAEIGD

-396 FAAMLPRCNPIE
+396 FAAVLPRCSPVE
-408 AMQAAERLR
+408 AMHAAERLR
-417 RALAAPLRIA
+417 HALAAPLRIA

-442 PQDGTEVEPLVKNA
+442 PQDGVELERLVKNA
-456 EMAMYEVKRGGRG
+456 EMAMYEVKRAGRG
-469 ASRFFTSMMNDVVA
+469 ASRFFTTTMNDVVA
-483 QRTHMESAL
+483 QRMQMESAL
-492 RQALAAGGLALHYQ
+492 RQVLAAGGLALHYQ

-512 GSGCAGVEAL
+512 GSGCAGAEAL
-522 VRWRDP
+522 VRWTDP
-528 TLGDVPPDRFVALA
+528 VLGSVPPDRFIALA

-557 TACAQLAAWRRAEVP
+557 TACAQLAAWQRAGVP
-572 VPSVSVNVS
+572 VPSISVNVS

-590 PAHVERLLLLHGLE
+590 PAHVRRLLSLHALK
-604 PGALMLEVTER
+604 PSALMLEVTER
-615 VMLGDDERTRID
+615 VMLSDDERTRVD
-627 LRALH
+627 LRTLH

-660 LKLDKSFVCDLERD
+660 LKLDKSFVADLERE
-674 ASDRALAGAVIGIG
+674 ASDRALADAVIGIG

-706 ELLARAGCTIAQGF
+706 ELLIRAGCGIAQGY
-720 LFTRALPAGELVAWL
+720 LFTQALPADELVAWL
-735 GRERGSGSPRHLLAV
+735 ERDRGDWAPRRL
-750 SGGGT
+750 STIQGGAS